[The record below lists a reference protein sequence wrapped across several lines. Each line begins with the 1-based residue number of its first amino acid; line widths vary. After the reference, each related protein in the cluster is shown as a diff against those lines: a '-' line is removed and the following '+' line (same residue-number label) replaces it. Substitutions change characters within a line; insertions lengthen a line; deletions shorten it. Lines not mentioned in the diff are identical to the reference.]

1 MADIQQYN
9 VTEAHI
15 VKTPGV
21 CGGKPRIIGRRIT
34 VQDMYIWYDLM
45 GMSAEEIARNHE
57 LTLAQVHAALT
68 YAYEHLDEIRAD
80 IEAGDKLVEEFKQK
94 HPDKIKKLPGE
105 RHSLLP

>member
-21 CGGKPRIIGRRIT
+21 CGGKPRIVGRRIT
-34 VQDMYIWYDLM
+34 VQNVYSWYDLM
-45 GMSAEEIARNHE
+45 GMSAEEIAKNHG

-68 YAYEHLDEIRAD
+68 YAYEHLDEIQAG
-80 IEAGDKLVEEFKQK
+80 IEAGDQFVEEFKQK
-94 HPDKIKKLPGE
+94 YPDKIKKLPGE
-105 RHSLLP
+105 